1 MYFVNAG
8 LKISVEKT
16 CVTNTSM
23 MQLTITNLS
32 FKPNNQPIEVF
43 VLTRTRNAS
52 DHSLYQGYNL
62 MTLKKCK
69 KSIIQVYNKPYID
82 NNQAEFKSLLRWI
95 REGLIFE
102 RGSHPV
108 SVAIDN
114 MVLVYFCSYNS
125 ENYVASIFS
134 QQPDIY
140 ICDVPL
146 SPKIINSSN
155 ITHKSVTLQWSKPA
169 SRHHNIPDVDY
180 YMIEQTDENG
190 RKINKTV
197 GRQLEYTFTDLSP
210 STNYTFQVFAG
221 NRDGL
226 GSPSEVFSISTD
238 DYFPS
243 HPQNVTAKIG
253 AGWSIVVSWMPP
265 AEKNGE
271 ISHYKVKAVG
281 VGITNM
287 CKEEVRTENTSIM
300 ITGLETC
307 VQYKV
312 TVRASTTAG
321 YGNASH
327 PIVSFLGSSAVCN
340 SSIVATIFIQCLTI
354 ALLASATAI
363 LAVFC
368 IIKWISRR
376 RYELLMRKSLSLE
389 EPSVMGAVTSCGEST
404 LGDDVTQYEMECYVS
419 MQTDYITQIISV
431 TRGDDDPDGICMEGN
446 PGKTNQAN
454 KYKMHNNAY

>member
-1 MYFVNAG
+1 MYSVKLGNLSKINSKIVRSNTDGRHCYKANLTSENKLTNTLLTKIIIAITAHPNHVQVPPSLATEFPAMNLLSW

-114 MVLVYFCSYNS
+114 MVLVYFCSYNPWS
-125 ENYVASIFS
+125 SVAYVFS
-134 QQPDIY
+134 QQVDVY
-140 ICDVPL
+140 VCDVPL
-146 SPKIINSSN
+146 PPIIINSSN

-169 SRHHNIPDVDY
+169 SRHHYIPDIDY
-180 YMIEQTDENG
+180 YVIEQING
-190 RKINKTV
+190 NRRVTV
-197 GRQLEYTFTDLSP
+197 SRQLEYTFTDLNP

-226 GSPSEVFSISTD
+226 GSPSEEFSISTE
-238 DYFPS
+238 DYC
-243 HPQNVTAKIG
+243 
-253 AGWSIVVSWMPP
+253 
-265 AEKNGE
+265 E
-271 ISHYKVKAVG
+271 
-281 VGITNM
+281 
-287 CKEEVRTENTSIM
+287 
-300 ITGLETC
+300 
-307 VQYKV
+307 
-312 TVRASTTAG
+312 
-321 YGNASH
+321 
-327 PIVSFLGSSAVCN
+327 
-340 SSIVATIFIQCLTI
+340 
-354 ALLASATAI
+354 
-363 LAVFC
+363 
-368 IIKWISRR
+368 
-376 RYELLMRKSLSLE
+376 
-389 EPSVMGAVTSCGEST
+389 
-404 LGDDVTQYEMECYVS
+404 
-419 MQTDYITQIISV
+419 
-431 TRGDDDPDGICMEGN
+431 
-446 PGKTNQAN
+446 
-454 KYKMHNNAY
+454 